1 MKKTLFW
8 AFLLCGMVQVNAATI
23 IGKNGFDVE
32 DAKSLI
38 FGDSDSFA
46 VSFSFDEVSLY
57 DVSCNGLFEFN
68 WIIGTGDAV
77 PEANRKSYKIVLD
90 CYTSPYPDFFP
101 SYTTFSADGVMTSL
115 DEVPSVDGPYI
126 VQYLA
131 ASDSTTGNAH
141 ALFSYFDGNELKNI
155 IDIELDATH
164 KLPTTIGYA
173 KLSLSP
179 GSYTA
184 DAAVWK
190 GVVTADD
197 IMNPTYE
204 TTVPEPATA
213 TLGLLALAGLAA
225 RRRRC

>member
-23 IGKNGFDVE
+23 IGENGFDVE

-46 VSFSFDEVSLY
+46 VSFSFDGVSLY
-57 DVSCNGLFEFN
+57 DVSCSRFEFN
-68 WIIGTGDAV
+68 WIIGTGNAV
-77 PEANRKSYKIVLD
+77 PEANRKSYRIDMVCD
-90 CYTSPYPDFFP
+90 TNPNSGI
-101 SYTTFSADGVMTSL
+101 SYTTFSTDGKTKWL
-115 DEVPSVDGPYI
+115 TEVPSVNGPYI

-141 ALFSYFDGNELKNI
+141 ALFSYFDGNELNNI
-155 IDIELDATH
+155 IDIELNATH

-173 KLSLSP
+173 ELSLS
-179 GSYTA
+179 SVRYTA

>member
-1 MKKTLFW
+1 
-8 AFLLCGMVQVNAATI
+8 MVQVNAATI
-23 IGKNGFDVE
+23 IRENGFDVE

-46 VSFSFDEVSLY
+46 VSFSFDGASLYEVSC
-57 DVSCNGLFEFN
+57 SGLFEFK
-68 WIIGTGDAV
+68 WIIGTGNAV
-77 PEANRKSYKIVLD
+77 PEANRKSYRIDLA
-90 CYTSPYPDFFP
+90 CYTSPYPDFYP
-101 SYTTFSADGVMTSL
+101 SYTTFTSADGEMKSL
-115 DEVPSVDGPYI
+115 TEVPSVDGPYI

-141 ALFSYFDGNELKNI
+141 ALFSYFDGNKLNNI
-155 IDIELDATH
+155 IDIELDAAH

-173 KLSLSP
+173 QLSLSS
-179 GSYTA
+179 GSYSA

-225 RRRRC
+225 RRRRK